1 MKSHSFHRLF
11 LLLALLAGLAL
22 PAPAA
27 RTGAGRSADPLGQVF
42 AVQRQI
48 RDLHPAFH
56 KVYPIAVVRDKRI
69 SVYVP
74 VPEHWS
80 YRLAASA
87 PDAYNIPEGVRA
99 AMPLDFWGGRIA
111 CVVTPEVFD
120 TPAGYVTIFH
130 EFVHCYQWET
140 CEMRLK
146 EKLEVFRQAQERR
159 DFMWELQHPFPYE
172 DPAFR
177 SDYEAMLKSL
187 AEGDLDHARADRKA
201 TRERLSREDWEYMT
215 WQEWKE
221 GLARYLENAANARLG
236 LPENRGGRRP
246 PFTRV
251 SFYAGGE
258 ALIRA
263 LVKEKPG
270 ASRDIEALYHRIA
283 D

>member
-1 MKSHSFHRLF
+1 MKFQPLARLF
-11 LLLALLAGLAL
+11 LFLSVLAALAL
-22 PAPAA
+22 PATAA

-42 AVQRQI
+42 AVQRQL
-48 RDLHPAFH
+48 RDLHPAFQQL
-56 KVYPIAVVRDKRI
+56 YPIAVVRDQRI

-74 VPEHWS
+74 VPAHWS
-80 YRLAASA
+80 YRLVASG
-87 PDAYNIPEGVRA
+87 PDSYNMPEGVRA

-111 CVVTPEVFD
+111 CVVTPDVFD
-120 TPAGYVTIFH
+120 TPGGYVAIFH

-140 CEMRLK
+140 CEMHLK
-146 EKLEVFRQAQERR
+146 EKMEVFRQAQARH

-177 SDYEAMLKSL
+177 RDYEAMLKSL

-201 TRERLSREDWEYMT
+201 IRERLSGTDWEYMT
-215 WQEWKE
+215 WEEWKE
-221 GLARYLENAANARLG
+221 GLARYLENAVNARLG

-246 PFTRV
+246 PFSRV

-258 ALIRA
+258 GLIRA
-263 LVKEKPG
+263 LAKGKP
-270 ASRDIEALYHRIA
+270 ALAKDIEALYHRIA

>member
-1 MKSHSFHRLF
+1 MKFHSLRRLF
-11 LLLALLAGLAL
+11 LLLTLLSWLAL
-22 PAPAA
+22 PASAA

-48 RDLHPAFH
+48 RDLHPAFQ

-80 YRLAASA
+80 YRLAASG
-87 PDAYNIPEGVRA
+87 PDTYNIPEGVRA

-111 CVVTPEVFD
+111 CVVTPDVFD

-177 SDYEAMLKSL
+177 SDYEAMLRSL
-187 AEGDLDHARADRKA
+187 AEGDLDHARAGRKA
-201 TRERLSREDWEYMT
+201 IRERLSREDWEYMT

-236 LPENRGGRRP
+236 LPENRGGRRL
-246 PFTRV
+246 PFNRL

-263 LVKEKPG
+263 LVQAKTGSVK
-270 ASRDIEALYHRIA
+270 DIEALYHRIA